1 MTVPSN
7 VSINSHPENTA
18 AQFRTT
24 LAQPVEVTGDWEV
37 ALSEIYLPNNWFNVT
52 QNECW
57 FDVNNERFVI
67 PEGLYPS
74 VKAVM
79 NKMVQLLREKHQFS
93 NAESK
98 EFTRALNDTILGNLR
113 RRTRIMLCYVKP
125 WKKVVFII
133 PIELE
138 MTMSVSLMKILGFQS
153 FGKQGIE
160 TSVAPSSVIM
170 LAQDE
175 PELQNLKS
183 FMMYVYCD
191 LVEPGLVGDTKVP
204 LLRVVNVNK
213 HMYEIT
219 SRIYTSPIYVPLQKK
234 SFGTVEV
241 NIMTDTGDPMPFAS
255 GKSVVVLHFR
265 RTSNPYFLQR
275 WQRRSFAAKPVV
287 KCMKTT
293 TSVRQVVKCLCLWDD
308 VISAV
313 TDSEASWETCFVV

>member
-1 MTVPSN
+1 MSHFYMTLPSN
-7 VSINSHPENTA
+7 ASINSHPENTA

-37 ALSEIYLPNNWFNVT
+37 ALTEIYLPNNWFNIT

-57 FDVNNERFVI
+57 FEVNNERFVI

-74 VKAVM
+74 VKSVM
-79 NKMVQLLREKHQFS
+79 NKMVQLLREKQQFS
-93 NAESK
+93 VAESK
-98 EFTRALNDTILGNLR
+98 EFNRALNDTIINNLR
-113 RRTRIMLCYVKP
+113 QRTRIVLSYVKP
-125 WKKVVFII
+125 WKRIAFII
-133 PIELE
+133 PNELE

-153 FGKQGIE
+153 FEKRVE
-160 TSVAPSSVIM
+160 TSAAPSSVIM

-175 PELQNLKS
+175 PELLLKS

-213 HMYEIT
+213 HLFEIS

-265 RTSNPYFLQR
+265 RTSNPYFL
-275 WQRRSFAAKPVV
+275 
-287 KCMKTT
+287 
-293 TSVRQVVKCLCLWDD
+293 
-308 VISAV
+308 
-313 TDSEASWETCFVV
+313 